1 MKMVSTLL
9 CLSCI
14 GLASASPA
22 IENPTNAS
30 ALIQSDEF
38 FDKALV
44 ENSLRHKIL
53 IADSLDQKMNIL
65 DRMHYYNVPCI
76 IISIVNNGKIA
87 WASGYGNITNG
98 NPFKAVDEHTL
109 FQAGSISKSLTAY
122 GSLLLVQ
129 QGKID
134 LDEDVNTYLRSW
146 KIPENEFTQTEKVT
160 LRRLLS
166 HTAGTSVH
174 GFPGYTVG
182 DSIPSTIDVLDGVK
196 PLVNTDPVRVIMQPG
211 TKFKYSGGGTTI
223 VQLLIEDIT
232 GEKFDDWMQTNVL
245 TPLGMSESTFSQPFS
260 LTHADRAA
268 YGHQR
273 EEKVEGHW
281 HIYPEKAAA
290 GLWSTPTD
298 LAKFLLHIQSALKAE
313 STLLL
318 NPILV
323 REMITRQM
331 LSGEEDDPG
340 LGFFIS
346 HEGEDLAFAH
356 GGQDEGFIASFY
368 GLAARNQ
375 GLVIMMN
382 QDAGWFLM
390 GEIQNSVGDTY
401 GWPNFTPLKKQS
413 LPLNTS
419 ILGDLQG
426 KFTSQDEEIEVS
438 VIEDKPYVRFQFD
451 QVSELFRQS
460 DHVYFIK
467 EEDVTLE
474 FVIAPSNKIE
484 AIVVTDP
491 NKKTIVFQRT

>member
-1 MKMVSTLL
+1 
-9 CLSCI
+9 
-14 GLASASPA
+14 
-22 IENPTNAS
+22 
-30 ALIQSDEF
+30 
-38 FDKALV
+38 
-44 ENSLRHKIL
+44 
-53 IADSLDQKMNIL
+53 
-65 DRMHYYNVPCI
+65 
-76 IISIVNNGKIA
+76 
-87 WASGYGNITNG
+87 
-98 NPFKAVDEHTL
+98 
-109 FQAGSISKSLTAY
+109 
-122 GSLLLVQ
+122 
-129 QGKID
+129 
-134 LDEDVNTYLRSW
+134 
-146 KIPENEFTQTEKVT
+146 
-160 LRRLLS
+160 
-166 HTAGTSVH
+166 
-174 GFPGYTVG
+174 
-182 DSIPSTIDVLDGVK
+182 
-196 PLVNTDPVRVIMQPG
+196 
-211 TKFKYSGGGTTI
+211 
-223 VQLLIEDIT
+223 
-232 GEKFDDWMQTNVL
+232 MQTNVL